1 MFRPYTKRSEY
12 AIRAVIQLFSNRG
25 KAKVKVNDLIKTAE
39 IPEHF
44 TRKVLRRLVQRKFLK
59 ARTGPAGGY
68 ELSRDPSTI
77 TLADIVEAMDGKA
90 SRRFEQCILGRSECT
105 DGKACYLHKAWK
117 KAKEGMLYELQ
128 STTLKDVM
136 KKEANQ
142 KR

>member
-12 AIRAVIQLFSNRG
+12 AIRAIIQLFSNRG
-25 KAKVKVNDLIKTAE
+25 KAKVKVNDLIKTTE

-59 ARTGPAGGY
+59 ASTGPTGGY
-68 ELSRDPSTI
+68 ELRRDPSTI

-90 SRRFEQCILGRSECT
+90 SRRFGQCILGRPECT
-105 DGKACYLHKAWK
+105 DGKACLLHKAWM
-117 KAKEGMLYELQ
+117 KAKEGICYELQ